1 MTTTKTAA
9 KKNTSGNTTATTAR
23 KKGATSRTTARKKKN
38 TAEVVEAEI
47 VDEHTYMSDVAR
59 QLAGNYDVEAREKE
73 LAPLIHAKIS
83 GTLASRDQTQFA
95 KMAADVA
102 TIGQE
107 HVDAAVSGKTDLLTR
122 TSSVVATRSDSVKS
136 MQRDLASLAV
146 TVNDIG
152 KESFV
157 TRWLPF
163 LTTPEKKILEYQARC
178 KSAEK
183 NLQDISDSLNKG
195 AYNME
200 RDADMLDQEAAY
212 QRERMGDIAADVH
225 AVHIIQAAAEARVA
239 ELRASGDKGDAMLA
253 DALKSSV
260 VDAADARKNELLGQI
275 GTSIYACHVLALT
288 AQMARKEAGQARQTI
303 NNAIPTLK
311 IQSIATVAL
320 GEQEMLNS
328 AISAVNDKVKK
339 QTEEINRLIG
349 KNVQAMVDH
358 EKENIARVEY
368 IKNNLDTIT
377 GIIANA
383 REQLASINEERK
395 VNNKELTE
403 FVAPLVDKLE
413 ARREID
419 GGSVNVL

>member
-9 KKNTSGNTTATTAR
+9 KKNTSGKTTATTAR
-23 KKGATSRTTARKKKN
+23 KKDTTSRTTARKKKKN
-38 TAEVVEAEI
+38 TAEIVEAEI

-102 TIGQE
+102 AIGQE

-146 TVNDIG
+146 TVSDIG

-157 TRWLPF
+157 ARWLPF
-163 LTTPEKKILEYQARC
+163 LTTPEKKILGYQARC

-200 RDADMLDQEAAY
+200 READMLDQEAAY

-239 ELRASGDKGDAMLA
+239 
-253 DALKSSV
+253 
-260 VDAADARKNELLGQI
+260 
-275 GTSIYACHVLALT
+275 
-288 AQMARKEAGQARQTI
+288 
-303 NNAIPTLK
+303 
-311 IQSIATVAL
+311 
-320 GEQEMLNS
+320 
-328 AISAVNDKVKK
+328 
-339 QTEEINRLIG
+339 
-349 KNVQAMVDH
+349 
-358 EKENIARVEY
+358 
-368 IKNNLDTIT
+368 
-377 GIIANA
+377 
-383 REQLASINEERK
+383 
-395 VNNKELTE
+395 
-403 FVAPLVDKLE
+403 
-413 ARREID
+413 
-419 GGSVNVL
+419 